1 MPTIRV
7 ETRIEAP
14 VERCFDLA
22 RDVDLHRRSLARTG
36 ERAVG
41 GVTTGLLGPG
51 DTVTW
56 EGRHFGVRQRLTAR
70 ITAEI
75 VDVKPNGTMVLQAR
89 KRIKTDEEVEQ
100 FVLTG
105 ICRAD
110 DIIADNTILSTQLYD
125 KAVNKTHTGAV
136 RDTTKR
142 GFVPRLLD
150 VINPF

>member
-22 RDVDLHRRSLARTG
+22 RDVEVHRRSLARTG

-70 ITAEI
+70 IAAFERPHRFVDEQVSGAFKGFTHVHEFLPLPGGTLMVDTFRYTSPLGWFGVLADRLFLERYMRRFLAERAAH
-75 VDVKPNGTMVLQAR
+75 L
-89 KRIKTDEEVEQ
+89 KRAAE
-100 FVLTG
+100 
-105 ICRAD
+105 A
-110 DIIADNTILSTQLYD
+110 AS
-125 KAVNKTHTGAV
+125 
-136 RDTTKR
+136 
-142 GFVPRLLD
+142 
-150 VINPF
+150 

>member
-14 VERCFDLA
+14 VERCFDLV

-70 ITAEI
+70 IAAFERLHRFVDEQVRGAFKRFTHVHEFLPLPGGTLMVDTFRYTAPLGPLGRVADALFLRRYMRELLRRR
-75 VDVKPNGTMVLQAR
+75 GLHL
-89 KRIKTDEEVEQ
+89 KRAAES
-100 FVLTG
+100 G
-105 ICRAD
+105 
-110 DIIADNTILSTQLYD
+110 
-125 KAVNKTHTGAV
+125 G
-136 RDTTKR
+136 
-142 GFVPRLLD
+142 
-150 VINPF
+150 